1 MTVGL
6 FESCSIRINILK
18 QIGISSIP
26 EVEGLFVR
34 KDIVKVYFAAA
45 VMMLFLLPLPAQ
57 VIVGEQGS
65 HGPAKPLTTG
75 PRATSIYG
83 THPRL
88 LVRDSDW
95 SDGLSVANIKARCKA
110 GTQWWTQC
118 QRVLNVA
125 PGGIREIPTY
135 AMKYLLNGNSA
146 DADLVISLILAVD
159 TNSHDYRLLSDV
171 SLGYDWVYNY
181 SGFSP
186 VQKAQAADK
195 IDKFAQS
202 MRTWMANRDIWSN
215 YMGYTDSIG
224 LAGLAIYGD
233 SINAS
238 AFIDCAL
245 TNQSN
250 MFLAMQYT
258 NGSWPESLSLLN
270 IMRLPQFL
278 EFLEA
283 YRTATVP
290 TVDFFA
296 DIRDNQGDWL
306 RSLLYFQIYNNMP
319 TGQVPRIGD
328 SFSETLNNSYRRN
341 LELLTTRLNDSAGAG
356 YMQLLEGTS
365 AAQPTY
371 YEGYAFEYI
380 LWYEPTLPTDGLDKL
395 PDAMWFGPGS
405 LDYVVFRN
413 GWKTNSTV
421 VTFKS
426 GDAFTNDQ
434 HLDQGSFTISTTHPL
449 AIDSGA
455 YSMHNSDHYMN
466 YYSRTLA
473 HNSITVTNNGEV
485 FQDPST
491 ATVLANDGGER
502 VLWSYAGVVQPN
514 SKTLNDY
521 LAKKYKGAH
530 YETGNIT
537 AFENWPD
544 YDYVFGDYSDSFN
557 NELYKVGGN
566 KAKVQTTS
574 RELTYLGS
582 DWLVVVDHI
591 YTTDMKFVTTFN
603 MHSINQ
609 PSINGTNQG
618 GDATGGTTFSGDT
631 VTIDNAGDKLFS
643 RTMFPIGAP
652 ITKRGGS
659 GYEYIVAGTNR
670 ISGAPADPLAGSWR
684 VEVKDLTYSTDHLFV
699 HVMKIQNAGE
709 GTNQMPYTSRIKE
722 SEVVGAYFD
731 GMATIYSNSRLAYSW
746 ASINMTETGATK
758 FYAFNSVPNK
768 NYSIININKENGGFE
783 VTTARSSPN
792 GTMTFKVNLTGN
804 NQVII
809 GAEAKGDPS
818 ITDLATD
825 PVAPNEGQD
834 IDFSVTVHDPTILKF
849 DTKFTGGRVKFYEGD
864 PALSGRL
871 LGNATINVSAG
882 STQKV
887 HFNTTLPWA
896 LATRLI
902 YAQLDVSD
910 VVGFTDTDLANN
922 KIYLPVYVNALP
934 IPVIKAV
941 NTSYINTS
949 IVFDGKSSRD
959 AEGPI
964 QEYRWDFGDGS
975 VVAGSRVNHT
985 FLTVGMFTVTLKV
998 WDLAEVQNQTTLVVN
1013 VTEVPKMAPVPDF
1026 EFSVQG
1032 GTLDPTV
1039 LTNVTFTSTTLD
1051 PDNITQGLFWDF
1063 GDGMSDVGSTV
1074 VHKYRHYGKYNVTL
1088 TVFWNTTLNATVVK
1102 NLTVIDLAPTPKIGL
1117 SMNDTVKKFVIE
1129 FDALDTADPDD
1140 DYGSLEFHWDFGDG
1154 TKVDGDTPSHAYVK
1168 SGLFNVTL
1176 TVADPGGA
1184 QAKATA
1190 QVIVRNRQPKALLKA
1205 SNTTLA
1211 WNETLKLDGSGSS
1224 DPDGDPINYTWD
1236 FGDNSTFDLNV
1247 NTSHRFTKEGYFT
1260 VKLTVK
1266 DNDNGLNVATIT
1278 IHQLAKVII
1287 EPPPKKPKKTD
1298 NTMLYLGLGI
1308 LIALIAVIGVV
1319 AFMLTRKKQRPPVEK
1334 TKLETDLSAG
1344 IGGTNSD
1351 GPLAENEPE
1360 EPVPAPIKEIP
1371 KAKAVVAKPKDPKEE
1386 DLK

>member
-1 MTVGL
+1 
-6 FESCSIRINILK
+6 LK

-26 EVEGLFVR
+26 EVEGLFVK
-34 KDIVKVYFAAA
+34 KDIVKVYFAAV

-65 HGPAKPLTTG
+65 HGPEKPLATG

-118 QRVLNVA
+118 QRVLNVGT
-125 PGGIREIPTY
+125 GGMREIPTY
-135 AMKYLLNGNSA
+135 AMKYLINGNNA
-146 DADLVISLILAVD
+146 DADHVISLILAVTPLNYD
-159 TNSHDYRLLSDV
+159 GRTLADM

-186 VQKAQAADK
+186 AQKAQAASM
-195 IDKFAQS
+195 IDTYAKN
-202 MRTWMANRDIWSN
+202 MRDYMANRDLWSSS
-215 YMGYTDSIG
+215 MGSTDAIG
-224 LAGLAIYGD
+224 IAGLAIYGD
-233 SINAS
+233 SPNAS
-238 AFIDCAL
+238 AYIDCAL
-245 TNQSN
+245 NNQSN

-258 NGSWPESLSLLN
+258 NGSWPESLGRMNTL
-270 IMRLPQFL
+270 RLPQFL

-290 TVDFFA
+290 TVDLFA

-306 RSLLYFQIYNNMP
+306 RSLLYLQIYNNLP
-319 TGQVPRIGD
+319 YGQVPRIGD
-328 SFSETLNNSYRRN
+328 SWLETLNNSYRRN
-341 LELLTTRLNDSAGAG
+341 LELMTTRLNDSAGAG

-371 YEGYAFEYI
+371 YDGFAFEYI
-380 LWYEPTLPTDGLDKL
+380 LWYEPTIPTDGLDKL

-413 GWKTNSTV
+413 GWKPNATV

-426 GDAFTNDQ
+426 GDAFTDDQ

-449 AIDSGA
+449 AIDSGV
-455 YSMHNSDHYMN
+455 YTSKNSDHYGN
-466 YYSRTLA
+466 YYARTIA
-473 HNSITVTNNGEV
+473 HNSITVTNTGEL

-491 ATVLANDGGER
+491 LTVLANDGGER
-502 VLWSYAGVVQPN
+502 QIWSFSYMSPPN
-514 SKTLNDY
+514 TKTLNDY
-521 LAKKYKGAH
+521 LAKKYKGPH

-537 AFENWPD
+537 AFEDGPD

-574 RELTYLGS
+574 RELTYLNS

-609 PSINGTNQG
+609 PAVNGSSQG
-618 GDATGGTTFSGDT
+618 GDGNGGTIFNGDT
-631 VTIDNAGDKLFS
+631 VTIDNGGDKLFS

-652 ITKRGGS
+652 ITKRGGP
-659 GYEYIVAGTNR
+659 GYEYYVASANR
-670 ISGAPADPLAGSWR
+670 NGGAYADPLAGSWR

-699 HVMKIQNAGE
+699 HVMKVQNSGE
-709 GTNQMPYTSRIKE
+709 GSSTMPYTSRIKE
-722 SEVVGAYFD
+722 DEVVGAYFD
-731 GMATIYSNSRLAYSW
+731 GMATVYSNSRLPYRW
-746 ASINMTETGATK
+746 ASINITETGATK

-768 NYSIININKENGGFE
+768 DYSIININKETGAFE
-783 VTTARSSPN
+783 VTKARSSPN
-792 GTMTFKVNLTGN
+792 GSMTFSVNLTGN

-809 GAEAKGDPS
+809 GAEAKGDLS

-834 IDFSVTVHDPTILKF
+834 IDFSVVVHNPSILKL
-849 DTKFTGGRVKFYEGD
+849 DTKFTGGRVNFYEGD
-864 PALSGRL
+864 PALSGKL
-871 LGNATINVSAG
+871 LGNTTINVSAG
-882 STQKV
+882 ATQKV
-887 HFNTTLPWA
+887 HFNKTLPWA
-896 LATRLI
+896 MATRLI

-922 KIYLPVYVNALP
+922 KIYLPVYVNAMPEP
-934 IPVIKAV
+934 IIKAV
-941 NTSYINTS
+941 NRTYINTS
-949 IVFDGKSSRD
+949 VVFDGKSSRD

-964 QEYRWDFGDGS
+964 QEYRWDFGDGTI
-975 VVAGSRVNHT
+975 VPGSRVNHT
-985 FLTVGMFTVTLKV
+985 FMTVGKFPVTLKV
-998 WDLAEVQNQTTLVVN
+998 WDLANVQNQTTLIVN
-1013 VTEVPKMAPVPDF
+1013 VTEVPKKAPIPDF
-1026 EFSVQG
+1026 AFSVQG
-1032 GTLDPTV
+1032 GALNPTI

-1051 PDNITQGLFWDF
+1051 PDNITEAFFWDF
-1063 GDGMSDVGSTV
+1063 GDGRSAVGPNATY
-1074 VHKYRHYGKYNVTL
+1074 KYNHYGKYNVTL
-1088 TVFWNTTLNATVVK
+1088 TIFWNLTLNTSIVK
-1102 NLTVIDLAPTPKIGL
+1102 SLTVMDLSPTPIIGL
-1117 SMNDTVKKFVIE
+1117 STNDTVKKFSID
-1129 FDALDTADPDD
+1129 FDALDTTDPDD
-1140 DYGSLEFHWDFGDG
+1140 EYGSMDFHWDFGDG
-1154 TKVDGDTPSHAYVK
+1154 TKSDGDRPSHAYVR

-1176 TVADPGGA
+1176 TVGDPGGA
-1184 QAKATA
+1184 QGKATA

-1236 FGDNSTFDLNV
+1236 FGDNTTFDFNV
-1247 NTSHRFTKEGYFT
+1247 NTSHRFSKDGYFV
-1260 VKLTVK
+1260 VKLTLK

-1308 LIALIAVIGVV
+1308 LIALIAVIAVV

-1334 TKLETDLSAG
+1334 PNLETDLSTG
-1344 IGGTNSD
+1344 IGGTV
-1351 GPLAENEPE
+1351 PE
-1360 EPVPAPIKEIP
+1360 EPLPDDEPQEPAPAPTKEIP
-1371 KAKAVVAKPKDPKEE
+1371 KAKAVVARPKDPKEE
-1386 DLK
+1386 DLE

>member
-1 MTVGL
+1 MTFGP

-18 QIGISSIP
+18 EIGISGIP
-26 EVEGLFVR
+26 EVEGLFVK
-34 KDIVKVYFAAA
+34 KDIVKVYFAIA
-45 VMMLFLLPLPAQ
+45 VMMLFLVPLPAE
-57 VIVGEQGS
+57 VIVGDQGS
-65 HGPAKPLTTG
+65 QGAAALGTTG

-83 THPRL
+83 THPRM
-88 LVRDSDW
+88 LVRDKDW
-95 SDGLSVANIKARCKA
+95 SDGLSVANLKARCTT
-110 GTQWWTQC
+110 GTQWWSQC
-118 QRVLNVA
+118 QRVLNT
-125 PGGIREIPTY
+125 GTGKMREIPTY
-135 AMKYLLNGNSA
+135 AMKYLLNGNNA
-146 DADLVISLILAVD
+146 DADHVISLILAVD
-159 TNSHDYRLLSDV
+159 TNSHDYTLLSDV

-186 VQKAQAADK
+186 AQKAQAADK

-202 MRTWMANRDIWSN
+202 MRAWMANRDLWSN

-233 SINAS
+233 SPNAS

-258 NGSWPESLSLLN
+258 NGSWPESLSFLN
-270 IMRLPQFL
+270 VMRLPQFL

-283 YRTATVP
+283 YRTASVP
-290 TVDFFA
+290 TVDYFA

-319 TGQVPRIGD
+319 NGQVPRIGD
-328 SFSETLNNSYRRN
+328 SFSEALNNSYRRN

-356 YMQLLEGTS
+356 YMQLLEGVS

-371 YEGYAFEYI
+371 YEGYAFEFI
-380 LWYEPTLPTDGLDKL
+380 LWYEPSIPTDGLAKL

-413 GWKTNSTV
+413 GWKSNSTV

-473 HNSITVTNNGEV
+473 HNSISVTNNGEV

-491 ATVLANDGGER
+491 ATLLANDGGER
-502 VLWSYAGVVQPN
+502 VLWSYAGVVLPN

-521 LAKKYKGAH
+521 LAKKYKGPH

-537 AFENWPD
+537 AFEDGAD
-544 YDYVFGDYSDSFN
+544 YNYVFGDYSDSFN

-574 RELTYLGS
+574 REITYLGS
-582 DWLVVVDHI
+582 DWLVVVDHV

-603 MHSINQ
+603 LHSINQ

-618 GDATGGTTFSGDT
+618 GDATGGTTYSGDT

-670 ISGAPADPLAGSWR
+670 ISGAPADPLAGGWR

-699 HVMKIQNAGE
+699 HVMKVQNAGE
-709 GTNQMPYTSRIKE
+709 GSNQMPYTSRIKE
-722 SEVVGAYFD
+722 DEVVGAYFD
-731 GMATIYSNSRLAYSW
+731 GMATVYSNSRLPYKW
-746 ASINMTETGATK
+746 ASINMTESGPTK
-758 FYAFNSVPNK
+758 FFAFNSVPNK
-768 NYSIININKENGGFE
+768 DYSIININKENGAFE
-783 VTTARSSPN
+783 LTAARSSPN
-792 GTMTFKVNLTGN
+792 GTMTFNVNLMGN

-809 GAEAKGDPS
+809 GAEAKGDLS

-834 IDFSVTVHDPTILKF
+834 IDFSVVVHDPTILKLV
-849 DTKFTGGRVKFYEGD
+849 TNVTGGHVGFYEGD
-864 PALSGRL
+864 PALSGKL
-871 LGNATINVSAG
+871 LGNASLNVSAG

-887 HFNTTLPWA
+887 HFNVTLPWA
-896 LATRLI
+896 MATRLI
-902 YAQLDVSD
+902 YARLELNDIT
-910 VVGFTDTDLANN
+910 GFTDTNLANN
-922 KIYLPVYVNALP
+922 KIYLPVYVNSMPVP
-934 IPVIKAV
+934 IIKAV
-941 NTSYINTS
+941 NTTYINTS
-949 IVFDGKSSRD
+949 ISFDGKSSYDR
-959 AEGPI
+959 EGPI
-964 QEYRWDFGDGS
+964 QDYRWDFGDGS
-975 VVAGSRVNHT
+975 ILAGSRVNHT
-985 FLTVGMFTVTLKV
+985 FMTVGKFTVTLKV
-998 WDLAEVQNQTTLVVN
+998 WDLANVLNQSTLVVN
-1013 VTEVPKMAPVPDF
+1013 VTEVPKKAPIPDF
-1026 EFSVQG
+1026 ELLVQG
-1032 GTLDPTV
+1032 GSRDPTI
-1039 LTNVTFTSTTLD
+1039 LTNVTFTSTTVD
-1051 PDNITQGLFWDF
+1051 PDNITQGLFWEF
-1063 GDGMSDVGSTV
+1063 GDGASDVGSTV
-1074 VHKYRHYGKYNVTL
+1074 VHKYHHYGKYNVTL
-1088 TVFWNTTLNATVVK
+1088 TVFWNTTLNTSITK
-1102 NLTVIDLAPTPKIGL
+1102 NLTVIDLSPVPKIGL
-1117 SMNDTVKKFVIE
+1117 GTNDTFKKFLVT
-1129 FDALDTADPDD
+1129 FDALDTTDLDD
-1140 DYGSLEFHWDFGDG
+1140 DYTTLAFYWDFGDG
-1154 TKVDGDTPSHAYVK
+1154 TTSDWDSLSHAYIK
-1168 SGLFNVTL
+1168 SGLFNVSL
-1176 TVADPGGA
+1176 RVVDPGGA

-1190 QVIVRNRQPKALLKA
+1190 QVLVRNRQPKALFKA

-1211 WNETLKLDGSGSS
+1211 WNETLMLEGSGSS

-1236 FGDNSTFDLNV
+1236 FADNSTFDNNA

-1260 VKLTVK
+1260 VKLTVW
-1266 DNDNGLNVATIT
+1266 DNDNGVGVATIT
-1278 IHQLAKVII
+1278 IHQLAKVIVN
-1287 EPPPKKPKKTD
+1287 PPPKKPKKQD
-1298 NTMLYLGLGI
+1298 NSMLYIGLGVV
-1308 LIALIAVIGVV
+1308 IALIVAILGVV
-1319 AFMLTRKKQRPPVEK
+1319 LMLSRKKQKPSAAR
-1334 TKLETDLSAG
+1334 TRLETDLAPG
-1344 IGGTNSD
+1344 IGETTTQ
-1351 GPLAENEPE
+1351 GPQAPE
-1360 EPVPAPIKEIP
+1360 EPDEAVAPEPTKEIP
-1371 KAKAVVAKPKDPKEE
+1371 KGKAVAVKPKEPQEE
-1386 DLK
+1386 EQ